1 MISLGDILYQY
12 ASDALDVISG
22 RKKIIG
28 NEIVSCKNNELKEII
43 NQDFGWLAPNGKFYP
58 ADFGEHQAW
67 ASKYLLEQY
76 KNGKIDLKIN
86 EEPGD
91 VLCKMG
97 FILLHNPYRYNFSV
111 TRDCSKIITKRQ
123 EDFLVEYFESRN
135 MNDWLDKLY
144 RNEI

>member
-28 NEIVSCKNNELKEII
+28 NKIVSCKNNELKEII

-97 FILLHNPYRYNFSV
+97 FILLHNPLSLIHISEP
-111 TRDCSKIITKRQ
+111 TRP
-123 EDFLVEYFESRN
+123 Y
-135 MNDWLDKLY
+135 
-144 RNEI
+144 